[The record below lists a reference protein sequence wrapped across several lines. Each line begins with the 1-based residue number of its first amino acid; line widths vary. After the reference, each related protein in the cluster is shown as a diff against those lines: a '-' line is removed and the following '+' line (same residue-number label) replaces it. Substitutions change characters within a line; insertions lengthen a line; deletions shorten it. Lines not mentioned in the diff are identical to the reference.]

1 MFQAANEGSQAGGG
15 ATAFLL
21 IVLAIWA
28 LSRLDGGSA
37 GRAERAKRKR
47 EIDAF
52 VRSRR
57 EDADIFYEVLD
68 ELGPEDPKHKHP

>member
-1 MFQAANEGSQAGGG
+1 MFQAASDGGQAGGG
-15 ATAFLL
+15 ATAFIL

-47 EIDAF
+47 EIDAI
-52 VRSRR
+52 VRSRP
-57 EDADIFYEVLD
+57 EDAAIFREVLD
-68 ELGPEDPKHKHP
+68 ELSDEDPKHKRS